1 MKKLNIGKRIFVG
14 FAVAIIA
21 SIILVITAIV
31 SIKSVGALTH
41 KMHEGPFISATEST
55 NFLKCIYENEAV
67 FNRAVLEQNLQK
79 YESELN
85 RISKDADKSYEKL
98 KEVGEGVIPS
108 LAELNEAS
116 NQVAEENKAV
126 TELMRAGEW
135 SEAKQRLVG
144 RFEQA
149 IRECETKA
157 NQVYEE
163 SNQNAQKFTSVA
175 DGTVKKVIIVQIS
188 IFVAL
193 LILVFVLM
201 KRIIGGIVGPVS
213 ELDKVAKNMS
223 NGNLENKIDF
233 QGEDELGSLAE
244 SFRITCNGL
253 DSVVGDLRYL
263 MDEMAKGNFDIK
275 TRTEEMYIGDFAP
288 LLTSIRAM
296 NNHLSDTLRKINEA
310 AEQVA
315 GSSDQMSSAAQGLS
329 QGATEQA
336 SSVEELAATIN
347 EISNQI
353 SETAQNAKLAREQ
366 VENAGR
372 ELTTSNES
380 MAEMIQA
387 MHDISQK
394 SSEIGKIIKTI
405 EDIAFQTNILALNAA
420 VEAAR
425 AGEAGKGFA
434 VVADEVRNL
443 ASKSAEAARNTTIL
457 IEGSIHAVEEG
468 TKIADQTA
476 SALAVTVESTESAV
490 QTVAKISQAA
500 EEQAQSIAEVTQ
512 GVDQISS
519 VVQTNSATAE
529 ESAAASEELAG
540 QSQILKN
547 LVERFRLKAETQD
560 SAMKI
565 NTPVAPVP
573 MNYENDADY
582 VYDDSKY

>member
-14 FAVAIIA
+14 FAVAILA
-21 SIILVITAIV
+21 SIILVVTAIV
-31 SIKSVGALTH
+31 SISSVGRLTR
-41 KMHEGPFISATEST
+41 KMHEGPFVSATEAT
-55 NFLKCIYENEAV
+55 NYLKCIYENEAV
-67 FNRAVLEQNLQK
+67 FNRAVLEQDIQK
-79 YESELN
+79 YEDEIN
-85 RISKDADKSYEKL
+85 RISKEADECYKKL
-98 KEVGEGVIPS
+98 AKVGEGAIPS
-108 LAELNEAS
+108 LSELKEAS
-116 NQVAEENKAV
+116 GQVGAENQVV
-126 TELMRAGEW
+126 MELMRDGKW
-135 SEAKQRLVG
+135 REAKQHLTG

-149 IRECETKA
+149 IRSCEVKA

-163 SNQNAQKFTSVA
+163 SNQNAQKFTDVA
-175 DGTVKKVIIVQIS
+175 DGTTQKIIIIQIS
-188 IFVAL
+188 IFTVL
-193 LILVFVLM
+193 LIVVWVFM
-201 KRIIGGIVGPVS
+201 KRIIQGIVGPIK
-213 ELDKVAKNMS
+213 ELDQVAKNMS
-223 NGNLENKIDF
+223 NGNMENNIEF
-233 QGEDELGSLAE
+233 HGEDELGSLAE

-253 DSVVGDLRYL
+253 DSVVSDLRYL
-263 MDEMAKGNFDIK
+263 MDEMSNGNFDIK
-275 TRTEEMYIGDFAP
+275 TRTEEMYIGDFEPVLA
-288 LLTSIRAM
+288 SIRRM
-296 NNHLSDTLRKINEA
+296 NDNLSDTLRKINEA

-353 SETAQNAKLAREQ
+353 SETAHNARTAREQ

-372 ELTTSNES
+372 ELTESNES
-380 MAEMIQA
+380 MAEMIRA

-468 TKIADQTA
+468 TRIADQTA
-476 SALAVTVESTESAV
+476 SALAVTVESAASAV
-490 QTVAKISQAA
+490 ETVAKISQAA

-547 LVERFRLKAETQD
+547 LVERFHLKSESQD
-560 SAMKI
+560 SIMKM
-565 NTPVAPVP
+565 NTPVAPLS
-573 MNYENDADY
+573 MRENESDY
-582 VYDDSKY
+582 RYDDSKY